1 MWRRLPDLPAAQV
14 EVDELRCSH
23 STLCGNLQHS
33 TGVHVQEG
41 FNKRVENEHTLAEDE
56 KLFQHLMSGKPVPPL
71 EVRVRDEGGVWVVEG
86 HRRRRA
92 YSRCRDAGKP
102 IERIQIIQFT
112 GNDVERIARI
122 MNSNTQLPLSPYE
135 QSLVVKELAGFN
147 LSPDEIAALVGK
159 SRATVDKLLAF
170 SQANHDVQTLVRE
183 GSVAVTTLATL
194 RSALLESLALS
205 QRKHISRPRQDMS
218 GHWKSSILAASV
230 WEVVM
235 PANNVT
241 VNSYFCGAGLMDIG
255 LMAAGIKVNQAF
267 ELDADAC
274 KTYRH
279 NLGDHVKQCDISQ
292 ELVFEQGASYGMV
305 FTYGFDLTA
314 RFKGFGKENKWI
326 NTVLHGMRPAH
337 FLVFP
342 RRHLQHGYAQED

>member
-1 MWRRLPDLPAAQV
+1 MANSFKQMAKDGTIKRPDG
-14 EVDELRCSH
+14 RM
-23 STLCGNLQHS
+23 TMNLDDI
-33 TGVHVQEG
+33 HVQEG
-41 FNKRVENEHTLAEDE
+41 FNKRVENEHTQAEDE

-147 LSPDEIAALVGK
+147 LSPDEIASLVGK

-183 GSVAVTTLATL
+183 GSVAV
-194 RSALLESLALS
+194 
-205 QRKHISRPRQDMS
+205 D
-218 GHWKSSILAASV
+218 AAV
-230 WEVVM
+230 DRVKEH
-235 PANNVT
+235 
-241 VNSYFCGAGLMDIG
+241 GE
-255 LMAAGIKVNQAF
+255 AAGKVLAGDVEKAKKAGKKKVTKSFIAPQFSATRARRLC
-267 ELDADAC
+267 ELLYDAAPMLREEGDVLLLSPGTREEIN
-274 KTYRH
+274 KILNEYRQQ
-279 NLGDHVKQCDISQ
+279 N
-292 ELVFEQGASYGMV
+292 
-305 FTYGFDLTA
+305 
-314 RFKGFGKENKWI
+314 
-326 NTVLHGMRPAH
+326 P
-337 FLVFP
+337 
-342 RRHLQHGYAQED
+342 AQEASDDQAL